1 MNFFRCF
8 SAGGDGERC
17 FQTSGSLDVVYN
29 LHQQMAEHFQVIPTA
44 GALPSLHTY
53 SVAEKLAELILE
65 VRYGTQQKQRRSR
78 TAFTIPQLEAL
89 ERAFQKTQYPDVVTR
104 ERLALCIN
112 LPEARIQVWFKNRRA
127 KFRKGQRGSTSAS
140 STAKQGEGLQDEK
153 KPVDGGPTGK
163 TTPSGLSSEGD
174 TSRPA
179 GFSGTLSPFLQG
191 SREAL
196 AFSSPALSFLPPPP
210 PPLSYWHPFQQIC
223 LSPAFDLPPQGG
235 TKSPC
240 SPGQGICQHS
250 GDLPLFWHQKC
261 PSVAIGTNGKNPT
274 TEKM

>member
-29 LHQQMAEHFQVIPTA
+29 LQQQMAEQFQVIPTV
-44 GALPSLHTY
+44 GAVPSLHTY

-127 KFRKGQRGSTSAS
+127 KFRKGQRGSASAS
-140 STAKQGEGLQDEK
+140 SAAKQDGGLRDEK
-153 KPVDGGPTGK
+153 KPIDGRPAEK

-174 TSRPA
+174 TSQPA

-196 AFSSPALSFLPPPP
+196 AFSSPAFRFLPPP

-240 SPGQGICQHS
+240 SAVQGICQHS
-250 GDLPLFWHQKC
+250 GDHSLFRHQKC
-261 PSVAIGTNGKNPT
+261 PSVAIDINGKNPT